1 MSQSMKALKAMI
13 EEGISGKE
21 AAERYGISPAAV
33 SKAKRHPSEI
43 EQLRQRVQELEGI
56 RKAGYDIQDELREQL
71 AAKDAVIE
79 KLRSAL
85 QTYID
90 ADDWM
95 AMMCSIEAHHVA
107 DEALAA
113 TERSE

>member
-1 MSQSMKALKAMI
+1 MSRLCRLRNKTNGEDGQWAY
-13 EEGISGKE
+13 EEITK
-21 AAERYGISPAAV
+21 
-33 SKAKRHPSEI
+33 
-43 EQLRQRVQELEGI
+43 
-56 RKAGYDIQDELREQL
+56 LREQL

-79 KLRSAL
+79 KLRSAF
-85 QTYID
+85 QTYIDEHEECTD

-95 AMMCSIEAHHVA
+95 AMMCSVEAHRVA